1 MPGDAGLFY
10 FGVRPMKNKI
20 PSVVV
25 QPMFRCYVSYDSH
38 DKAGEFI
45 NDESDQKFPY
55 LEWDELNNAVHV
67 AASNAETSGQAD
79 INQFPGG
86 AACFPYIEILAPT
99 WAECKAMGDAV
110 IRCIIDNGGTI
121 DPKDSGIN
129 I

>member
-1 MPGDAGLFY
+1 
-10 FGVRPMKNKI
+10 MKNKI
-20 PSVVV
+20 PSVFV
-25 QPMFRCYVSYDSH
+25 QPMFRCHVSYDAH

-55 LEWDELNNAVHV
+55 LEWDELNNAVHD
-67 AASNAETSGQAD
+67 AAAKAETSGQAD

-86 AACFPYIEILAPT
+86 AACFPYVEILAPT

-121 DPKDSGIN
+121 DPKDNGIN